1 MTLAPAVTVL
11 GLTVTDVVVALLKL
25 TSAAPIVQR
34 VSPCPGRAT
43 PRWSVAGQT
52 GTPRKGRVGLGITL
66 AAGLLVPGSIVCVGP
81 PLLAREPR
89 SGFLFTRSVA
99 AVKPQAVPFASLV
112 RL

>member
-1 MTLAPAVTVL
+1 MTLAPALTVA
-11 GLTVTDVVVALLKL
+11 GLTVTDVVVPMLKAA
-25 TSAAPIVQR
+25 SAAPMVQR

-66 AAGLLVPGSIVCVGP
+66 AAGLLVPGSMVWVGP
-81 PLLAREPR
+81 PLLARAPR

-99 AVKPQAVPFASLV
+99 AVKAQAVPVVSLV